1 MHEERTE
8 LSLRH
13 VSSEI
18 LTTARMLPSRT
29 NSPSAEVPQERI
41 ILESNREC
49 GKGVMRTIFCNKT
62 GLKLTR
68 TNSKFYTC
76 GTSADGLLVLEG
88 SIRAVVSISELT
100 CRNDNSVLSSC
111 MTYHRVCNKSNTMG
125 VTSEAETATLP

>member
-68 TNSKFYTC
+68 TNSKFYI
-76 GTSADGLLVLEG
+76 LKKNKW
-88 SIRAVVSISELT
+88 VSFNTFRTIST
-100 CRNDNSVLSSC
+100 IQSKNR
-111 MTYHRVCNKSNTMG
+111 
-125 VTSEAETATLP
+125 